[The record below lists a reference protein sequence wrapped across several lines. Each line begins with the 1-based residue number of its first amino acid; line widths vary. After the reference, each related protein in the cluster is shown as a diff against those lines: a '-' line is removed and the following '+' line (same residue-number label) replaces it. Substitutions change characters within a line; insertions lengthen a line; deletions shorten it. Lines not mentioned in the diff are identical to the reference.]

1 MAKSSDISRVV
12 SIFYGTENE
21 IWAGFGPVGST
32 EKKIFWAN
40 YEQLLRAVFLCFH
53 GQKNLKKHCSV
64 CTKNLHKIKVK
75 RFEKKS

>member
-1 MAKSSDISRVV
+1 MHCIVRDEAKVIIYISFSV

-53 GQKNLKKHCSV
+53 EQNKLIFLK
-64 CTKNLHKIKVK
+64 TL
-75 RFEKKS
+75 